1 MQADGFIRE
10 HLADLDDFWRRR
22 EAALEHELR
31 YRAYGHPV
39 RVRANAPVLLEAA
52 RLSRRRYSRCAPA
65 AGSPL
70 IHLDLVLDRRMPND
84 PPPADWPARLRHVAV
99 GPWLTVN
106 AAPWLSAFAHTRR
119 WTGVALVSPG
129 LAEAPRLLSR
139 YVCDTFVLN
148 MIMRTGL
155 GLLHA
160 SCLWRE
166 GRALLLS
173 APHNTG
179 KSTTALRLALH
190 GYRLL
195 SDGMTYVRV
204 HERGLELLG
213 YPVGE
218 AKLRLDMLDAFPGL
232 SGHGEPTLVRED
244 TKMVF
249 DLRRALPRRIVERSV
264 WPREI
269 VLCQLHRTAGRAT
282 RLTPL
287 ARDEALRALWPESSF
302 VDDEE
307 VMRTNLRAIRAL
319 LARARCYRMALG
331 SDEAGILRAVDGL
344 WAQ

>member
-1 MQADGFIRE
+1 
-10 HLADLDDFWRRR
+10 
-22 EAALEHELR
+22 
-31 YRAYGHPV
+31 
-39 RVRANAPVLLEAA
+39 
-52 RLSRRRYSRCAPA
+52 
-65 AGSPL
+65 
-70 IHLDLVLDRRMPND
+70 
-84 PPPADWPARLRHVAV
+84 
-99 GPWLTVN
+99 
-106 AAPWLSAFAHTRR
+106 
-119 WTGVALVSPG
+119 LVSPS
-129 LAEAPRLLSR
+129 LARSPRFLSR

-148 MIMRTGL
+148 MMMRTGL

-218 AKLRLDMLDAFPGL
+218 AKLRLDMIDAFPELG
-232 SGHGEPTLVRED
+232 GHGEPTLVRED

-249 DLRRALPRRIVERSV
+249 DLRRALPQRVVERSV
-264 WPREI
+264 WPEEI
-269 VLCQLHRTAGRAT
+269 VLCQLRRTEGRAT
-282 RLTPL
+282 HLAPL

-331 SDEAGILRAVDGL
+331 SDEAGILQAVDGL